1 MKNTI
6 EDMIKKHASNMPDKL
21 AIATMNGE
29 LTYSELMDGMKMTA
43 CFLKSIGIKK
53 SDCIVLSALPEK
65 EYFMVYFALHLLG
78 GPAAERALRG
88 R

>member
-43 CFLKSIGIKK
+43 
-53 SDCIVLSALPEK
+53 
-65 EYFMVYFALHLLG
+65 YF
-78 GPAAERALRG
+78 
-88 R
+88 